1 MENSVRLNRSSCP
14 EVFCKEGAFRN
25 FTKFARKHLCH
36 SLFSN
41 KVADLRPATLLKK
54 SFWHR
59 CFPVN
64 FVKFLRTTF
73 CMDHLW
79 WLLLNESNHNVS
91 PFSGE
96 VIIRSF
102 DLKLELSSEER
113 SSAVLE
119 IKSH

>member
-1 MENSVRLNRSSCP
+1 MENSVRLNRSSRP
-14 EVFCKEGAFRN
+14 EMFCKEGVLRN
-25 FTKFARKHLCH
+25 FTKFIRKHLCH
-36 SLFSN
+36 SLVSN
-41 KVADLRPATLLKK
+41 KVADLRPATLFKK

-73 CMDHLW
+73 CMEHLW
-79 WLLLNESNHNVS
+79 WLLLNHNIS

-119 IKSH
+119 IKPH